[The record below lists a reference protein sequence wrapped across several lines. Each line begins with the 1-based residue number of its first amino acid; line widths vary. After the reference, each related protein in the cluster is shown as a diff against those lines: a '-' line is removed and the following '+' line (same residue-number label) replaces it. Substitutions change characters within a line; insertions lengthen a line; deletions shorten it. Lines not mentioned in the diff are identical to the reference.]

1 MTAELNVLRTLL
13 DSELACDP
21 HSSVVHSECLITSY
35 HLFGAALLRSEN
47 PTNFPPALHCIRQA
61 EMISARASES
71 LITGPLLSLNQDLT
85 CALLLND
92 KVKMAS
98 KLLTRNF
105 KLLRRHLHISSP
117 TAIHELLVELQNH
130 IVIRQHNL
138 GPFFRKFTFDLIWD
152 SYIADALC
160 EIERFEKAAS
170 IYLKNM
176 RGYLIAWESAEHPNV
191 TNMGLGLAR
200 ALRGMDKRETSV
212 TLLTIVIGSYRENE
226 VGGEGGGGGGG
237 GSDFEVALTY
247 AAKERAL
254 GLCLWRGKR
263 SDQALMKTRATNSMN
278 IALLMTATKLTQ
290 SNLLTRFIRFALASL
305 IMRLASLG
313 AAALYSLKKEHG
325 SLIRSLSLAQTAFE
339 TFRQLTEGRRRRKLG
354 GRRRG
359 KKGSVRGISGR
370 GGIAGGW
377 EGVGEMERWKL
388 LLSRDVLMI
397 KLMLDEEQQGWV
409 HELNGNEE
417 EEKGTGEEEVTTWEG
432 IWSQFSRSGSSE
444 KLNNPERA
452 WMT

>member
-1 MTAELNVLRTLL
+1 
-13 DSELACDP
+13 
-21 HSSVVHSECLITSY
+21 
-35 HLFGAALLRSEN
+35 
-47 PTNFPPALHCIRQA
+47 
-61 EMISARASES
+61 MISARASES

-212 TLLTIVIGSYRENE
+212 TLLTIVIGSYRDNE
-226 VGGEGGGGGGG
+226 
-237 GSDFEVALTY
+237 
-247 AAKERAL
+247 ERAL
-254 GLCLWRGKR
+254 GLCLWR
-263 SDQALMKTRATNSMN
+263 
-278 IALLMTATKLTQ
+278 
-290 SNLLTRFIRFALASL
+290 
-305 IMRLASLG
+305 
-313 AAALYSLKKEHG
+313 AALYSLKKEHG

-359 KKGSVRGISGR
+359 KKGSERGISGR

-417 EEKGTGEEEVTTWEG
+417 EEKGTGEEEEGTMWEG

-444 KLNNPERA
+444 KLNNRERA